1 MLNKFPPMAKIVSS
15 DEELRQ
21 YLPNSFAV
29 VAGEMPLCDKLA
41 DHLAIAE
48 NWVIDTFTSSKTFN
62 TICGYTLDNPIRVLT
77 ARLVVAEA
85 MLRAIPALDLVLTP
99 NGFGVVNTTTIVPA
113 SKDRVERLMQSFFD
127 YRDICIEQLLPKLKG
142 ASQWLNSEQA
152 VFFRRTLFQDL
163 EVTNAVPGS
172 GTKWQRYLELIPQI
186 TDIEFSLAEDYF
198 SHELMEDLR
207 LYLQRDELDESK
219 RFLIKGIR
227 LQVINALRGDPF
239 SANALAALVNHI
251 RKRTEAYPQWVYSDT
266 AKLFAPPVYHNTKK
280 SAGYWF

>member
-1 MLNKFPPMAKIVSS
+1 MAKIVSS

-62 TICGYTLDNPIRVLT
+62 TICGYTLDNPIRVLV

-207 LYLQRDELDESK
+207 LCLQRDDLDESK

-251 RKRTEAYPQWVYSDT
+251 RKRTEAYPQWAGSDT